1 MDIGPISAIS
11 PVRMVKPSPV
21 APDLSRVFE
30 VEYLGQSPEDEYTPA
45 NRKAARGLEDE
56 EDEPE
61 TEESSD
67 AMTSLLAAPPSKVS
81 FFA

>member
-11 PVRMVKPSPV
+11 PVTMVKPSPV

-30 VEYLGQSPEDEYTPA
+30 VEYLGHTPDDEYTPA

-56 EDEPE
+56 EDESE
-61 TEESSD
+61 ADESSD
-67 AMTSLLAAPPSKVS
+67 APTSSQPTSFGKVS